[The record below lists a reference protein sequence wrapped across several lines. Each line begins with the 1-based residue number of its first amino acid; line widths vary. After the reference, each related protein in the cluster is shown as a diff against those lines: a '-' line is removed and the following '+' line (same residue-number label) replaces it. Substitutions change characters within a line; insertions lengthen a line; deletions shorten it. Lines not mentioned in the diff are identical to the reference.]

1 MGAKPGQL
9 ENRKNK
15 G

>member
-1 MGAKPGQL
+1 MDAKPGQL
-9 ENRKNK
+9 ENGLNP